1 MWMRFVKCL
10 LLTYTRCPAILS
22 SKVGKPWYPFSSM
35 DEASHNDPHRRTL
48 LSTWVTEI
56 GVAVVPTGRGDYYFI
71 ADFGRPKMR

>member
-1 MWMRFVKCL
+1 
-10 LLTYTRCPAILS
+10 
-22 SKVGKPWYPFSSM
+22 M

-71 ADFGRPKMR
+71 ADFGRLKMRQ